1 MIYGCRLG
9 FYLMICEMKSVSYQS
24 TTKNEIK
31 DGSNMKF
38 ILKVVVW
45 NSCALLYCCEV
56 SPDAFR
62 LENDAKTN
70 IISIIMTIGILLESA
85 DDLTKNYFEKK
96 KEDKYTRSSIHGVKG
111 ESYEAVLVY
120 IKSRTGNT
128 LTPKLLMEG
137 ELGQELMR
145 LAYVAMTRPKRLL
158 MLAMPDTEGIKDCDR
173 FSEELW
179 SYENI

>member
-1 MIYGCRLG
+1 M
-9 FYLMICEMKSVSYQS
+9 
-24 TTKNEIK
+24 
-31 DGSNMKF
+31 
-38 ILKVVVW
+38 
-45 NSCALLYCCEV
+45 
-56 SPDAFR
+56 
-62 LENDAKTN
+62 
-70 IISIIMTIGILLESA
+70 
-85 DDLTKNYFEKK
+85 
-96 KEDKYTRSSIHGVKG
+96 
-111 ESYEAVLVY
+111 LVY